1 MTDKPNAPRHKL
13 EDVLTAVETGTTI
26 TGAARVLGVT
36 RMTMHNYRKR
46 WKSVDDAILAKRHE
60 LVDLAE
66 SGLRLAVIRQDP
78 WAVTFALKTL
88 AKDVYSERIEHTGE
102 EGKSIVFKVV
112 FEDADSN
119 R

>member
-1 MTDKPNAPRHKL
+1 MTDKPNGPRHRL
-13 EDVLTAVETGTTI
+13 EDVLTAIEKGITV

-66 SGLRLAVIRQDP
+66 SGLRLAVVRQDP
-78 WAVTFALKTL
+78 WAITFTLKTL
-88 AKDVYSERIEHTGE
+88 AKDVYSERVEHAGVPDAPIEFIEVTRKAE
-102 EGKSIVFKVV
+102 TNE
-112 FEDADSN
+112 
-119 R
+119 